1 MHAGTQQPP
10 SEWPKPGSLVGPYLW
25 SLGLVVGWGV
35 SFVALMVLSLVLRFN
50 SASDAGYDN
59 AQDVGLA
66 VSMVIEAIGGLAVLA
81 TFIALAWVKGRRSPA
96 ARLRFLGYGTLALGG
111 LWVIALLALIFLPNG
126 SPA

>member
-1 MHAGTQQPP
+1 MDAGTQQAP

-66 VSMVIEAIGGLAVLA
+66 VSMLIESIGGLAVLA

-111 LWVIALLALIFLPNG
+111 LWVIALLALLFLPNG